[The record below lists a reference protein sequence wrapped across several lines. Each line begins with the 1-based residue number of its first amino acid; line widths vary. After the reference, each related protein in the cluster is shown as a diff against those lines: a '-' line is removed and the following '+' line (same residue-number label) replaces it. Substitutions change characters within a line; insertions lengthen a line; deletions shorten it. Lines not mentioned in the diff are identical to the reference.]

1 MERSALR
8 HGAPLHRSIKAGPSG
23 TPPTDTCNK
32 RCDCGVQGRFTLLEL
47 LKDIYRTGRTL
58 AQNGM
63 PILSQS
69 GREGLQQFPKA
80 QDDDHD
86 AHQDHQR
93 AIRETAGHIG
103 RKGRCQHPTKDQP
116 SDDRPEIQADGEDE
130 GC

>member
-1 MERSALR
+1 MTGALP
-8 HGAPLHRSIKAGPSG
+8 HWSIKGGLVERFPLTHALSGVIVGYRNGSLCLNCWKICTEPAGPW
-23 TPPTDTCNK
+23 PK
-32 RCDCGVQGRFTLLEL
+32 
-47 LKDIYRTGRTL
+47 L

-63 PILSQS
+63 PSLTQS
-69 GREGLQQFPKA
+69 GREGLQQSPKA

-103 RKGRCQHPTKDQP
+103 CKGRCQHPTKDQS